1 MNLRILIMMFLE
13 FFFEIYSV
21 WRSLKFLNLWGYNF
35 HHIWKN
41 HLTVF
46 LQMLYLPDVSLS
58 LWNFNHT
65 YVRLL
70 DFVCDYQDLMI

>member
-1 MNLRILIMMFLE
+1 MMFLE

-35 HHIWKN
+35 HHIWKK

-70 DFVCDYQDLMI
+70 DFVCDYQDVMI